1 MGYKERFNKITT
13 FNGSIMPGNNKDLH
27 AMQSKTKQDKAR
39 RANDIF
45 RVMSGIKTPNKE

>member
-13 FNGSIMPGNNKDLH
+13 FNGSVMPGNKEVF
-27 AMQSKTKQDKAR
+27 AKQSKTKQEQAK

-45 RVMSGIKTPNKE
+45 RVMSGIKTPK